1 MYRDTDPQT
10 MFKIGD
16 MWGSKIKEII
26 RISFVLKTNKLKTY
40 LISRTFSLF

>member
-16 MWGSKIKEII
+16 MWGFDFSYIQLILESVII
-26 RISFVLKTNKLKTY
+26 VVL
-40 LISRTFSLF
+40 